1 MAWRSCHSGLD
12 QLSWSHP
19 STWLQSKAG
28 EQGERSWSDSRGY
41 VGIHRPGLSPTQG
54 FSRESSPSAPLQ
66 PMPLLSHS
74 TSVPRATE
82 GKVLGDPH
90 EVSMDLGTEAP
101 GEAWQS
107 LASAM
112 AALPASQDI
121 PDPSL
126 PACHTEGSAQKQP
139 ASLWRKAASV
149 SIATARDGGCC
160 VPCPCELEQDT
171 GAALCS
177 CSPWQCGETKGQLV

>member
-1 MAWRSCHSGLD
+1 MSPGPGFLALVLSSPGISRVAGWLCRSCSDLCWCNQESMAWRSCHSGLD

-28 EQGERSWSDSRGY
+28 EQGERSWSDSQGC

-82 GKVLGDPH
+82 GKVLGDPPQGECGFEH
-90 EVSMDLGTEAP
+90 RGTRR
-101 GEAWQS
+101 G
-107 LASAM
+107 LAEPCLSHGC
-112 AALPASQDI
+112 P
-121 PDPSL
+121 PSK
-126 PACHTEGSAQKQP
+126 PRHS
-139 ASLWRKAASV
+139 
-149 SIATARDGGCC
+149 
-160 VPCPCELEQDT
+160 
-171 GAALCS
+171 
-177 CSPWQCGETKGQLV
+177 

>member
-1 MAWRSCHSGLD
+1 MLGF
-12 QLSWSHP
+12 
-19 STWLQSKAG
+19 TG
-28 EQGERSWSDSRGY
+28 RGFLP
-41 VGIHRPGLSPTQG
+41 HRVSLGSL
-54 FSRESSPSAPLQ
+54 PLQ
-66 PMPLLSHS
+66 PPCSPCPFSPTVLQCPEQLKGRFWETPHKVSVDLS
-74 TSVPRATE
+74 
-82 GKVLGDPH
+82 
-90 EVSMDLGTEAP
+90 TEAP

-107 LASAM
+107 PASAM